1 MYFLCAFTAVNVN
14 ALAVSLITIFQII
27 RYICHMGIDNFVTFA
42 LTAFL
47 FIMTPGMD
55 TLFVINKAIGQG
67 KKAGIYSALGVNAG
81 VLFHTVLA
89 ALGLSLIVA
98 KSVLAFA
105 IVKYLGA
112 AYLIYLGVNKII
124 SKNNGIVLTAVDKA
138 DKSNMQNFLS
148 GVVTNVLNP
157 KVALFFLA
165 FFPQFIKKE
174 ALSQSLPFIIL
185 GLTYVFLGLIWY
197 LLLSVFVSFFSEKFI
212 SNPKAGNYLNKFSGV
227 AFVLMG
233 LKVAFS
239 KK

>member
-1 MYFLCAFTAVNVN
+1 
-14 ALAVSLITIFQII
+14 
-27 RYICHMGIDNFVTFA
+27 MGIDNFVTFA
-42 LTAFL
+42 LAAFL
-47 FIMTPGMD
+47 FIMTPGLD
-55 TLFVINKAIGQG
+55 TIFVINKAIGQG
-67 KKAGIYSALGVNAG
+67 KRAGIYSALGVNAG
-81 VLFHTVLA
+81 VLFHTILA
-89 ALGLSLIVA
+89 ALGLSLVVA
-98 KSVLAFA
+98 KSAMAFA

-112 AYLIYLGVNKII
+112 AYLIYLGINKLI
-124 SKNNGIVLTAVDKA
+124 SKNNGIALTAVDKD
-138 DKSNMQNFLS
+138 DKSNLQNFLS

-197 LLLSVFVSFFSEKFI
+197 LMLSLFVSFFSAKFI
-212 SNPKAGNYLNKFSGV
+212 GNPKAGNWLNKFSGV

-233 LKVAFS
+233 IKVAFS